1 MITYKDGI
9 LTISTDNGD
18 TVELELGKIT
28 NSAQFDIVVTACK
41 EDEMLRGMVEGL
53 ENELEDERATIE
65 AMKEEND
72 LQSRNIGKLNDL
84 FNNINRASLEGMCL
98 TS

>member
-1 MITYKDGI
+1 
-9 LTISTDNGD
+9 
-18 TVELELGKIT
+18 
-28 NSAQFDIVVTACK
+28 
-41 EDEMLRGMVEGL
+41 MLRGMVEGL